1 MSFTSS
7 RSASKQLSTQGH
19 TEKGRIFFFKWMGVY
34 LGDSWHISL
43 SICHQL
49 QIQKGHFFYFFL
61 LAHQTNCTDH
71 NKQPSLENY
80 THKYKASRLHAS
92 ATAVV
97 YTYSDTTHTHFSIYT
112 LRIHQ
117 FTLDTLE
124 NHVTHVVNIHMC
136 SFHLFQFYHTRMIQL
151 SSRL

>member
-1 MSFTSS
+1 
-7 RSASKQLSTQGH
+7 
-19 TEKGRIFFFKWMGVY
+19 MGVY
-34 LGDSWHISL
+34 LGDSWHYQSVT
-43 SICHQL
+43 SFRFRRV
-49 QIQKGHFFYFFL
+49 FFFSFFL

-92 ATAVV
+92 ATPVV

-124 NHVTHVVNIHMC
+124 NHVTHVVNIHIC